1 MHRTARRMTAF
12 VTLALALAVFAA
24 PAAAY
29 DPDPATPRSEI
40 PQQYQWRYDHVF
52 PSVAAWEKELA
63 AVEALVPSLGGY
75 EGHLGESA
83 DSLYG
88 ALKATEDAVQRLYK
102 LYAYTQLRLDPELSD
117 AENQQMQGKVGFLFQ
132 EFGSVVSYMEPEI
145 LAVDQAVINGYLA
158 AKPELKI
165 YQFYFDNMFR
175 MKQYSLSKAEERV
188 LSMAGQ
194 VRGASAEVSEKLRD
208 IDMKFPPVVREDGT
222 MEPLTLAGWGRARSS
237 ESYNVRRQASDA
249 FFTTFRQYENTLA
262 ATLDG
267 VVKSHLLTKE
277 LRGYDSCLEAALKGD
292 NISTAT
298 YRMLIDTINA
308 NLARTMHKYV
318 DLRRKV
324 MGIEGPLTFPNLYN
338 PMLEDVAVSYTYEQ
352 GRDLILKGLAP
363 MGREYVGLLATGTDP
378 ANGWIDVFPNRAKRT
393 GAYSTGI
400 VARDIHPFVLHNFD
414 NTLDAV
420 FTTAHEFGHALHSY
434 YSSKYQPP
442 VYSDYTTFLAEVAST
457 CNEEVLLSYMLKQEK
472 DPERIL
478 MLLNERLE
486 KIRLTIF
493 RQTLF
498 AEFELRYHEYA
509 EGDETLTADYLNG
522 LYKELIQKYY
532 GPNYEMGPND
542 EVEWAFIP
550 HFNYNFYVF
559 SYATGL
565 TSGISLAQQIM
576 AKGEPAATR
585 YIDGMLKGGCS
596 APPLTLLK
604 NAGVDLETPAPI
616 LTMLDLFEK
625 TIADFDALWTKTY
638 AQ

>member
-1 MHRTARRMTAF
+1 MHRTVRRQTALAA
-12 VTLALALAVFAA
+12 LALALIALAV
-24 PAAAY
+24 PATAY

-40 PQQYQWRYDHVF
+40 PEQYQWRYDHVF
-52 PSVAAWEKELA
+52 PSVEAWEKELA
-63 AVEALVPSLGGY
+63 AVEALVPTLGEF

-88 ALKATEDAVQRLYK
+88 ALKTTEDLGQRLYK
-102 LYAYTQLRLDPELSD
+102 LYAYTQLRLDPELSN
-117 AENQQMQGKVGFLFQ
+117 AGNQQMQGKVGFLFQ

-145 LAVDQAVINGYLA
+145 LEVDQSVINGYIA

-208 IDMKFPPVVREDGT
+208 IDMKFPAVIREDGS

-237 ESYNVRRQASDA
+237 ASYNVRRQASDA

-338 PMLEDVAVSYTYEQ
+338 PMLEDVEVAYTYEQ

-363 MGREYVGLLATGTDP
+363 MGKEYVGLLATGTDP
-378 ANGWIDVFPNRAKRT
+378 ASGWIDVFPNQAKRT

-414 NTLDAV
+414 NSLDAV

-486 KIRLTIF
+486 KIRLTVF

-532 GPNYEMGPND
+532 GPNYELGPND

-559 SYATGL
+559 TYATGL

-585 YIDGMLKGGCS
+585 YIDGMLKGGSS

-616 LTMLDLFEK
+616 LTMLDVFEK